1 MGFAHLWSA
10 CLRGGSG
17 VKICFRILAW
27 NFWEK
32 EEEMLVRKQIRE
44 NTLLFQL
51 PTPRTKETLHID
63 RDGRKRIKG
72 TRTSEYVP
80 TKSHNISRNN
90 ENYSHEQLYPVTD
103 LLQKK

>member
-1 MGFAHLWSA
+1 
-10 CLRGGSG
+10 
-17 VKICFRILAW
+17 
-27 NFWEK
+27 
-32 EEEMLVRKQIRE
+32 MLVRKQIRE

-51 PTPRTKETLHID
+51 STPRTKETLHID
-63 RDGRKRIKG
+63 RDGGKRIKG

-103 LLQKK
+103 LLQKKMSK